1 MNDLLSIA
9 SKTMENFDPA
19 VDKVDD
25 FENLPD
31 GEYSCLLEDVT
42 AKKSEE
48 TGNEWISIKFSV
60 ISGDY
65 ENRLLF
71 VSYFFTEKTVE
82 RSIKGISKLAYDFG
96 YEIPLVEIFSQVNG
110 TTEQLKAL
118 AETLNAMAGN
128 QATVK
133 QTTSKSGY
141 ANYKVTPQA

>member
-1 MNDLLSIA
+1 MDDLLSIA

-42 AKKSEE
+42 ARKSEE
-48 TGNEWISIKFSV
+48 KGTNWISLKFSV
-60 ISGDY
+60 MSGDY
-65 ENRLLF
+65 ENRLIF
-71 VSYFFTEKTVE
+71 VNYFFTEKTIE
-82 RSIKGISKLAYDFG
+82 RSIKAITKLAYEFG
-96 YEIPLVEIFSQVNG
+96 YSLP
-110 TTEQLKAL
+110 TEAFTSYDSL

-133 QTTSKSGY
+133 QTTSKNGF
-141 ANYKVTPQA
+141 ANYKVTPIA

>member
-42 AKKSEE
+42 ARKSEE
-48 TGNEWISIKFSV
+48 KGTNWISFKFSV
-60 ISGDY
+60 MSGDY
-65 ENRLLF
+65 ENRLIF
-71 VSYFFTEKTVE
+71 VNYFFTEKTIE
-82 RSIKGISKLAYDFG
+82 RSIKAITKLAYEFG
-96 YEIPLVEIFSQVNG
+96 YTLP
-110 TTEQLKAL
+110 TEAFTSYDSL

-133 QTTSKSGY
+133 QTTSKNGF
-141 ANYKVTPQA
+141 ANYKVTPIA

>member
-1 MNDLLSIA
+1 MEDLLSIA

-19 VDKVDD
+19 VDMVDD

-42 AKKSEE
+42 ARKSEE
-48 TGNEWISIKFSV
+48 KGTNWISFKFSV
-60 ISGDY
+60 MSGDY

-71 VSYFFTEKTVE
+71 VNYFFTEKTVE
-82 RSIKGISKLAYDFG
+82 RSIKGISKLAYEFG
-96 YEIPLVEIFSQVNG
+96 YEIPVESW
-110 TTEQLKAL
+110 TSLDTL

-133 QTTSKSGY
+133 QTTSKNGY